1 MLDEGIDLTNAVA
14 LSFVLDSLP
23 QLPVAVQGQIYR
35 DILAIINRS
44 GNNRE
49 VFRTNPSWHLSLF
62 ALTSQLMTINPPQTM
77 ARTNHSGI
85 VRVLAKKGSQSL
97 GADWVVDAPWSAV
110 GGQGYQKNKNE
121 ERVFNGSSQ
130 LLSVNT
136 SNQDLE
142 NSSKSI
148 FSPLSM
154 PSPNPS
160 ESLKDAWFRSSM
172 EIYSNLLTRAMDVK
186 AGWREIERTLSQ
198 SKTSVSVNSTVYS
211 TPKLSEMTG
220 TDSQKCND
228 IVTIKDEDDAREVV
242 RNNTEIRGSSVA
254 RAVLSNLLSE
264 MTVSIRAKYK
274 DLHRLARSTRS
285 KENQAGLDRM
295 ENILT
300 LILSASQFILADVV
314 CAGDDVGDLHI
325 GRLRAHYY
333 NEVIEEKAQLDL
345 LILDTTA
352 SLQAL
357 EDGVFSEEDPDSPG
371 DCSCLTSSLPRPRTD
386 ALDQDRGTFSPSRVP
401 GNFDSAPLSA
411 RSDDSSEGKVTA
423 ARFTNYF
430 DLAEERLVQRYGGD
444 SCSYSPASDDLSP
457 CSAVLSGV
465 VNFEK
470 TWITMNTSEAGPSPK
485 SAEPSNESRNTDK
498 KAPVSVDS
506 KKSRTPSI
514 GELLNTL
521 KRSASNSSFEYS
533 VCASSSTAGIDA
545 LRIHNQQSLQC
556 NPLQCAGARILTR
569 VG

>member
-1 MLDEGIDLTNAVA
+1 VLDEGIDLTNAVA

-44 GNNRE
+44 ANNRE

-62 ALTSQLMTINPPQTM
+62 ALTSQLMTLNPPQTM
-77 ARTNHSGI
+77 TRTTHSGI
-85 VRVLAKKGSQSL
+85 VRLLAKNGSRSL
-97 GADWVVDAPWSAV
+97 GSDWVADASWSAV
-110 GGQGYQKNKNE
+110 GGQGYQRNKNA
-121 ERVFNGSSQ
+121 VHASNSSSQ
-130 LLSVNT
+130 LLSVKT
-136 SNQDLE
+136 SDLE
-142 NSSKSI
+142 SSSKSV

-154 PSPNPS
+154 PSPYPS
-160 ESLKDAWFRSSM
+160 ENLKDAWFRSSM

-198 SKTSVSVNSTVYS
+198 SKASISVSSTVFS
-211 TPKLSEMTG
+211 TPKLSERTG
-220 TDSQKCND
+220 TDSQNSND
-228 IVTIKDEDDAREVV
+228 TVTIQHEDDAREVV
-242 RNNTEIRGSSVA
+242 KSNAEIRGNSVA

-264 MTVSIRAKYK
+264 TTVSIRAKYK

-300 LILSASQFILADVV
+300 LILSASQFILSDVV

-333 NEVIEEKAQLDL
+333 NEVIVEKTQLDL
-345 LILDTTA
+345 LIYDTTA

-371 DCSCLTSSLPRPRTD
+371 DCSCLTSSVPRPRTD
-386 ALDQDRGTFSPSRVP
+386 ALDQDRGTFSPSKVP
-401 GNFDSAPLSA
+401 GCFDSAPLSA
-411 RSDDSSEGKVTA
+411 HSEDSSEGKVTA
-423 ARFTNYF
+423 ARFINYF

-457 CSAVLSGV
+457 SSAILSGV

-470 TWITMNTSEAGPSPK
+470 TWIAMNACEAGPTPK
-485 SAEPSNESRNTDK
+485 FTEPLNESKNTEK
-498 KAPVSVDS
+498 KAPVAVAPAVAVDL
-506 KKSRTPSI
+506 KNSRSSSI
-514 GELLNTL
+514 GELSNTL
-521 KRSASNSSFEYS
+521 KRSVLLQVVSAHP
-533 VCASSSTAGIDA
+533 CLTSSSI
-545 LRIHNQQSLQC
+545 LNQQS
-556 NPLQCAGARILTR
+556 
-569 VG
+569 

>member
-1 MLDEGIDLTNAVA
+1 MLDEGIDLTNAIA

-62 ALTSQLMTINPPQTM
+62 ALTSQLMTLNSPQTLT
-77 ARTNHSGI
+77 RTTQSGI
-85 VRVLAKKGSQSL
+85 VRVLAKHGSQAL
-97 GADWVVDAPWSAV
+97 GPDWVVDAPWSAA
-110 GGQGYQKNKNE
+110 GGQGYQRSKNA
-121 ERVFNGSSQ
+121 ERTSSSSQ
-130 LLSVNT
+130 LLSEK

-142 NSSKSI
+142 SSSKSI
-148 FSPLSM
+148 FSSLSM
-154 PSPNPS
+154 PTPYPS
-160 ESLKDAWFRSSM
+160 ENLKDAWFQSSM

-198 SKTSVSVNSTVYS
+198 SKTTVSMNSTMYS

-220 TDSQKCND
+220 TDSQKYND
-228 IVTIKDEDDAREVV
+228 FETIKHEDNAREVV
-242 RNNTEIRGSSVA
+242 KSNIEIRGNSVA
-254 RAVLSNLLSE
+254 RAVLSYLLSE

-333 NEVIEEKAQLDL
+333 NEVIEEKTQLDL

-371 DCSCLTSSLPRPRTD
+371 DCSCLTSSVPRPRTD
-386 ALDQDRGTFSPSRVP
+386 ALDQDRGTFSPSKVP
-401 GNFDSAPLSA
+401 GCFDSAPLSVQ
-411 RSDDSSEGKVTA
+411 SEDSSEGKVTA
-423 ARFTNYF
+423 ARFINYF

-457 CSAVLSGV
+457 SSAILSSV

-470 TWITMNTSEAGPSPK
+470 TWITMNVGDAGSTPK
-485 SAEPSNESRNTDK
+485 STEPLNIDK
-498 KAPVSVDS
+498 KAPVAVDP
-506 KKSRTPSI
+506 KKGRTPSL
-514 GELLNTL
+514 GELLQTL
-521 KRSASNSSFEYS
+521 RRSACNTSFEYTLCIS
-533 VCASSSTAGIDA
+533 YATPAAKA
-545 LRIHNQQSLQC
+545 LRILYQQS
-556 NPLQCAGARILTR
+556 
-569 VG
+569 

>member
-1 MLDEGIDLTNAVA
+1 VLDEGIDLTNAVA

-44 GNNRE
+44 ANNRE

-62 ALTSQLMTINPPQTM
+62 ALTSQLMTLNPPQTM
-77 ARTNHSGI
+77 TRTTHSGI
-85 VRVLAKKGSQSL
+85 VRVLAKKGSRSL
-97 GADWVVDAPWSAV
+97 GSDWVVDAPWSAV
-110 GGQGYQKNKNE
+110 GGQGYQRNKNALHSS
-121 ERVFNGSSQ
+121 GSSSQ
-130 LLSVNT
+130 LLSIKT
-136 SNQDLE
+136 SNQDLQS
-142 NSSKSI
+142 SSKST

-154 PSPNPS
+154 PSPCPS
-160 ESLKDAWFRSSM
+160 ENLKDAWFRSSM

-198 SKTSVSVNSTVYS
+198 SKTSVLVNSTVYS

-220 TDSQKCND
+220 TESQKYND
-228 IVTIKDEDDAREVV
+228 IVAIQHEDDAREVV
-242 RNNTEIRGSSVA
+242 KSNAEIRGNSVA

-264 MTVSIRAKYK
+264 TTVSIRAKYK

-300 LILSASQFILADVV
+300 LILSASQFILSDVI
-314 CAGDDVGDLHI
+314 CAGDDVGDLHV

-333 NEVIEEKAQLDL
+333 NEVIEEKTQLDL
-345 LILDTTA
+345 LIYDTTA

-371 DCSCLTSSLPRPRTD
+371 DCSCLTSSVPRPRTD
-386 ALDQDRGTFSPSRVP
+386 ALDQDRGTFSPSKVP
-401 GNFDSAPLSA
+401 GCFDSAPLSA
-411 RSDDSSEGKVTA
+411 HSEDSSEGKVTA
-423 ARFTNYF
+423 ARFVNYF

-457 CSAVLSGV
+457 SSAILSGV

-470 TWITMNTSEAGPSPK
+470 TWITMNSCETGPTPK
-485 SAEPSNESRNTDK
+485 STESLNESKNTDK
-498 KAPVSVDS
+498 KSPVAAAPAVDL
-506 KKSRTPSI
+506 KKSRSSSI
-514 GELLNTL
+514 GELSNTL
-521 KRSASNSSFEYS
+521 KRSVHFLLVSAHPFLSLFE
-533 VCASSSTAGIDA
+533 
-545 LRIHNQQSLQC
+545 
-556 NPLQCAGARILTR
+556 ILF
-569 VG
+569 VS